1 MPTTQI
7 STPCERV
14 AWRRAAA
21 VAVCLLFSL
30 IAAVPASL
38 TAQQLTARRD
48 TALALSLA
56 STLDAARASSPV
68 LRAAREALT
77 AARARERQARAFAN
91 PVLGYGREQTTGG
104 GQKNSQDIAQLEQPV
119 EFGGQR
125 AARGAAAGARAEIA
139 AARLK
144 LAERDLVFETTRA
157 YATLA
162 AAQRRVALAQE
173 ASRAFIEAERITA
186 ERLRAGDVAGY
197 DARRLQLEAARYAVQ
212 AASARLALHQ
222 ARIALAMLVDLP
234 PASVGA
240 SLGTQRGE
248 SLASTDALTA
258 VALAARPDLLV
269 LQRQIDVARADAR
282 LAMAERRPVLTLSA
296 GYKRESSATPQIP
309 SPASL
314 HGFVAGFS
322 LPLPVFDRRRGA
334 IEAAVADTRVREA
347 ESDSL
352 RRRIRAEVDEARA
365 AVDVVESQLAL
376 LRPQLG
382 ENMHA
387 ALRAVQ
393 AAYVEGEIPLT
404 TWLDAVRAYQ
414 DAEGTFASLEA
425 DAMIRRAALERAVGT
440 TLCPSASR

>member
-1 MPTTQI
+1 MP
-7 STPCERV
+7 
-14 AWRRAAA
+14 RAD
-21 VAVCLLFSL
+21 
-30 IAAVPASL
+30 
-38 TAQQLTARRD
+38 TAR
-48 TALALSLA
+48 APSLA
-56 STLDAARASSPV
+56 STLDAARASSPA
-68 LRAAREALT
+68 LRAAREALA
-77 AARARERQARAFAN
+77 AARARERQSRSIAN
-91 PVLGYGREQTTGG
+91 PVLGYGREQTSGG
-104 GQKNSQDIAQLEQPV
+104 GQTNSQDIAQLEQPV
-119 EFGGQR
+119 ELGGQR
-125 AARGAAAGARAEIA
+125 AARGAAARARAEIA

-144 LAERDLVFETTRA
+144 LAERDVVFETTRA

-173 ASRAFIEAERITA
+173 ATRAFVEAERITT

-212 AASARLALHQ
+212 AASARLALHE
-222 ARIALAMLVDLP
+222 ARVALASLLDVP

-240 SLGTQRGE
+240 SLGSLQRQ
-248 SLASTDALTA
+248 SLASTDSLTA
-258 VALAARPDLLV
+258 LALVTRPE
-269 LQRQIDVARADAR
+269 LQMMQQQIDATRADAR
-282 LAMAERRPVLTLSA
+282 LAAAERVPVLTVSA
-296 GYKRESSATPQIP
+296 GYKRESSATPQTP
-309 SPASL
+309 SPGSL

-322 LPLPVFDRRRGA
+322 LPLPLFDRRRGA

-347 ESDSL
+347 ERDSL
-352 RRRIRAEVDEARA
+352 RRRVRAEVNEARA

-382 ENMHA
+382 ENMQA

-393 AAYVEGEIPLT
+393 AAYVEGEIPLA

-440 TLCPSASR
+440 TLFPSASR